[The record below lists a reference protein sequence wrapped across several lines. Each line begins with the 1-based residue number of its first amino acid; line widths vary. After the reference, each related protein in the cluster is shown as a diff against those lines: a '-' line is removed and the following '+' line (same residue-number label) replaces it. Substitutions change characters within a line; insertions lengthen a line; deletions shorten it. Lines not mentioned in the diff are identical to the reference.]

1 MSTITAIATPN
12 ATGGISVIRIS
23 GEKAVEIA
31 DRVFRSISEKPVAQM
46 KAYTCAYGYVF
57 ENGEAVD
64 DVVLTLFKAPRSY
77 TGEDVVEISC
87 HGGIYITRKIL
98 RIILDNGAELA
109 KAGEFTKRAFLNGK
123 LSLTQAEAVMD
134 IISATGNN
142 ELKYASS
149 LHDGA
154 IFRRIKGICNEI
166 VHILGDLSAWA
177 DYPEEDIP
185 EVEPHNLMKSVG
197 KIKSELEAT
206 AKTYDYGRIL
216 RSGIN
221 TAIVGKPNV
230 GKSTLMNCLSGF
242 DRSIVTDIAGTTR
255 DVVEESVKIGE
266 LTLRLSDTA
275 GIRETD
281 DAIEKIGVEIAYKRL
296 EEADLIMAV
305 FDGTQALSDDDR
317 KLIESVKD
325 RKSVAIINKTDGE
338 KNIDRD
344 YIFANFKYCVEL
356 SAKNSEGIEDLE
368 KVLNEMFIRNDIE
381 AEQGVIANERQKR
394 CLENSLKSVNE
405 ALEALENGE
414 NLDAITVL
422 LDESA
427 DYLLE
432 LTGEKITESVVNEVF
447 SRFCVGK

>member
-23 GEKAVEIA
+23 GERAVEIA
-31 DRVFRSISEKPVAQM
+31 DKVFRSISEKPVAQM
-46 KAYTCAYGYVF
+46 KGYTCAYGYVF
-57 ENGEAVD
+57 EKGEAVD

-87 HGGIYITRKIL
+87 HGGIYITKKIL

-185 EVEPHNLMKSVG
+185 EVEPQNLIKSVG
-197 KIKSELEAT
+197 KIKSELETT

-275 GIRETD
+275 GIRETT

-305 FDGTQALSDDDR
+305 FDGTKALSDDDR
-317 KLIESVKD
+317 KLVESVKN
-325 RKSVAIINKTDGE
+325 RKSIAIINKTDGE

-344 YIFANFKYCVEL
+344 YIFSNFKYCVEL

-368 KVLNEMFIRNDIE
+368 RVLNEMFIRNDIE

-394 CLENSLKSVNE
+394 CLENSLKSINE
-405 ALEALENGE
+405 ALKALENGE
-414 NLDAITVL
+414 NLDAVTVL

-427 DYLLE
+427 DCLLE

>member
-185 EVEPHNLMKSVG
+185 EVEPQNLVKSVG

-317 KLIESVKD
+317 KLIDNVKD
-325 RKSVAIINKTDGE
+325 KKSVAIINKTDGE
-338 KNIDRD
+338 RNIDRD

-368 KVLNEMFIRNDIE
+368 KVLNEMFIKNDIE
-381 AEQGVIANERQKR
+381 AEQAMPEHDVQAS
-394 CLENSLKSVNE
+394 CH
-405 ALEALENGE
+405 
-414 NLDAITVL
+414 
-422 LDESA
+422 
-427 DYLLE
+427 
-432 LTGEKITESVVNEVF
+432 
-447 SRFCVGK
+447 

>member
-185 EVEPHNLMKSVG
+185 EVEPQNLVKSVG

-356 SAKNSEGIEDLE
+356 SAKNSEGIENLE
-368 KVLNEMFIRNDIE
+368 KVLNEMFIKNDIE

-394 CLENSLKSVNE
+394 
-405 ALEALENGE
+405 
-414 NLDAITVL
+414 
-422 LDESA
+422 
-427 DYLLE
+427 
-432 LTGEKITESVVNEVF
+432 
-447 SRFCVGK
+447 

>member
-185 EVEPHNLMKSVG
+185 EVEPQNLVKSVG

-317 KLIESVKD
+317 KLIDNVKD
-325 RKSVAIINKTDGE
+325 KKSVAIINKTDGE

-356 SAKNSEGIEDLE
+356 SAKNSEGIENLE
-368 KVLNEMFIRNDIE
+368 KVLNEMFIKNDIE

-427 DYLLE
+427 DCLLE
-432 LTGEKITESVVNEVF
+432 LTGERITESVVNEVF

>member
-1 MSTITAIATPN
+1 
-12 ATGGISVIRIS
+12 
-23 GEKAVEIA
+23 
-31 DRVFRSISEKPVAQM
+31 
-46 KAYTCAYGYVF
+46 
-57 ENGEAVD
+57 
-64 DVVLTLFKAPRSY
+64 
-77 TGEDVVEISC
+77 
-87 HGGIYITRKIL
+87 
-98 RIILDNGAELA
+98 
-109 KAGEFTKRAFLNGK
+109 
-123 LSLTQAEAVMD
+123 
-134 IISATGNN
+134 
-142 ELKYASS
+142 
-149 LHDGA
+149 
-154 IFRRIKGICNEI
+154 
-166 VHILGDLSAWA
+166 
-177 DYPEEDIP
+177 
-185 EVEPHNLMKSVG
+185 
-197 KIKSELEAT
+197 
-206 AKTYDYGRIL
+206 
-216 RSGIN
+216 
-221 TAIVGKPNV
+221 
-230 GKSTLMNCLSGF
+230 MNCLSGF

-317 KLIESVKD
+317 KLIDNVKD
-325 RKSVAIINKTDGE
+325 KKSVAIINKTDGE
-338 KNIDRD
+338 RNIDRD

-368 KVLNEMFIRNDIE
+368 KVLNEMFIKNDIE

-432 LTGEKITESVVNEVF
+432 LTGERITESVVNEVF

>member
-57 ENGEAVD
+57 ENGETVD

-123 LSLTQAEAVMD
+123 LSLTQAEEVMD
-134 IISATGNN
+134 IISATGN
-142 ELKYASS
+142 
-149 LHDGA
+149 
-154 IFRRIKGICNEI
+154 
-166 VHILGDLSAWA
+166 
-177 DYPEEDIP
+177 PEEDIP
-185 EVEPHNLMKSVG
+185 EVEPQNLVKSVG

-368 KVLNEMFIRNDIE
+368 KVLNEMFIKNDIE

-427 DYLLE
+427 DCLLE
-432 LTGEKITESVVNEVF
+432 LTGERITESVVNEVF

>member
-305 FDGTQALSDDDR
+305 FDGTQELSDDDR

-344 YIFANFKYCVEL
+344 YIFANFRYCVEL

-427 DYLLE
+427 DCLLE

>member
-1 MSTITAIATPN
+1 
-12 ATGGISVIRIS
+12 
-23 GEKAVEIA
+23 
-31 DRVFRSISEKPVAQM
+31 
-46 KAYTCAYGYVF
+46 
-57 ENGEAVD
+57 
-64 DVVLTLFKAPRSY
+64 
-77 TGEDVVEISC
+77 
-87 HGGIYITRKIL
+87 
-98 RIILDNGAELA
+98 
-109 KAGEFTKRAFLNGK
+109 
-123 LSLTQAEAVMD
+123 
-134 IISATGNN
+134 
-142 ELKYASS
+142 
-149 LHDGA
+149 
-154 IFRRIKGICNEI
+154 
-166 VHILGDLSAWA
+166 
-177 DYPEEDIP
+177 
-185 EVEPHNLMKSVG
+185 
-197 KIKSELEAT
+197 
-206 AKTYDYGRIL
+206 
-216 RSGIN
+216 
-221 TAIVGKPNV
+221 
-230 GKSTLMNCLSGF
+230 MNCLSGF

-368 KVLNEMFIRNDIE
+368 KVLNEMFIKNDIE

-394 CLENSLKSVNE
+394 CLENSLKSINE

-432 LTGEKITESVVNEVF
+432 LTGERITESVVNEVF

>member
-216 RSGIN
+216 KSGIN

-317 KLIESVKD
+317 KLIESVKN

-344 YIFANFKYCVEL
+344 YIFANFRYCVEL

-368 KVLNEMFIRNDIE
+368 KVLNEMFIKNDIE